1 MLKVKMWGEKGRSHI
16 LYAYSV
22 ATIARF
28 SYPIFLYFL
37 RTVLMPSSTR
47 AYCLRILP
55 CAPLRDGFTTSC
67 QKAIGYPN
75 VLIAET
81 QL

>member
-1 MLKVKMWGEKGRSHI
+1 MWGEKGRSHI
-16 LYAYSV
+16 LYACPV
-22 ATIARF
+22 ASIAQF
-28 SYPIFLYFL
+28 SLLSFLCFL
-37 RTVLMPSSTR
+37 RTVLMPISAR
-47 AYCLRILP
+47 ACCLRTLT

>member
-1 MLKVKMWGEKGRSHI
+1 MWGEKGRSHI

-22 ATIARF
+22 ASIGQF
-28 SYPIFLYFL
+28 SYLVFPCYH
-37 RTVLMPSSTR
+37 RTVLTPSSTR
-47 AYCLRILP
+47 ASCLRTLC

>member
-1 MLKVKMWGEKGRSHI
+1 MGEKGRSHI

-22 ATIARF
+22 ASVAQF
-28 SYPIFLYFL
+28 SYPVFLCFL
-37 RTVLMPSSTR
+37 RIVLMPSSTR
-47 AYCLRILP
+47 VSCLRTLC